1 MDTLI
6 SFAARVINA
15 TGDVWQQDGNGQTPV
30 TAGMT
35 FATGTLL
42 HTGTHGTA
50 LVQLASGHELGLG
63 PDQTLLLDPDVL
75 ADAGVDTSEWVLDA
89 RANAA
94 MVAEWL
100 VPDTGNALSLAGVL
114 DAPGDSLDHLLQS
127 GSPHTPHTP
136 HPADMHQLMMS
147 GIGDDGIAC
156 LLRSLY
162 GPEQG

>member
-6 SFAARVINA
+6 SFAARVMNA
-15 TGDVWQQDGNGQTPV
+15 TGDVWLQDDNGQIPV

-35 FATGTLL
+35 FATGVLL
-42 HTGTHGTA
+42 HTGSHGTA
-50 LVQLASGHELGLG
+50 LVQLTSGHELGLG
-63 PDQTLLLDPDVL
+63 PDQTLLLDADVL
-75 ADAGVDTSEWVLDA
+75 ADAGIDTSEWALDA

-94 MVAEWL
+94 MVTEWL

-127 GSPHTPHTP
+127 GSTPPQHSP

>member
-6 SFAARVINA
+6 SFAARVMNA
-15 TGDVWQQDGNGQTPV
+15 TGDVWLQDGNGQITV
-30 TAGMT
+30 TTGMT
-35 FATGTLL
+35 LTTGTLL

-50 LVQLASGHELGLG
+50 LVQLATGHELGLG

-75 ADAGVDTSEWVLDA
+75 ADAGVDTSEWSLDA

-94 MVAEWL
+94 MVTEWL
-100 VPDTGNALSLAGVL
+100 APDTGNTLSLAGVL
-114 DAPGDSLDHLLQS
+114 DSPGESLDHLLQT
-127 GSPHTPHTP
+127 GSQHTP
-136 HPADMHQLMMS
+136 HPADMHQLMMADM
-147 GIGDDGIAC
+147 GDDGIAC

>member
-6 SFAARVINA
+6 SFAARVMNA
-15 TGDVWQQDGNGQTPV
+15 TGDVWLQDGNEQMPLI
-30 TAGMT
+30 AGMT
-35 FATGTLL
+35 LATGTLL
-42 HTGTHGTA
+42 HTGSHGTA
-50 LVQLASGHELGLG
+50 LVQLTSGHELGLG
-63 PDQTLLLDPDVL
+63 PDQTLLLDADVL
-75 ADAGVDTSEWVLDA
+75 ADAGVDTSEWALDA

-94 MVAEWL
+94 MVTEWL

-114 DAPGDSLDHLLQS
+114 DAPGDSLDHLLQT
-127 GSPHTPHTP
+127 GTP
-136 HPADMHQLMMS
+136 HPAHAGDMHQLMMA

>member
-6 SFAARVINA
+6 SFAARVMNA
-15 TGDVWQQDGNGQTPV
+15 TGDVWLQDGNGQIPV
-30 TAGMT
+30 TTGMT
-35 FATGTLL
+35 LAKGTLL
-42 HTGTHGTA
+42 HTGSHGTA

-63 PDQTLLLDPDVL
+63 PDQTLLLDTDVL
-75 ADAGVDTSEWVLDA
+75 ADAGVDTSEWTLDV

-94 MVAEWL
+94 MVTEWL
-100 VPDTGNALSLAGVL
+100 APDAGNALSLAGVL
-114 DAPGDSLDHLLQS
+114 DSPGESLDLLLQT
-127 GSPHTPHTP
+127 GTP
-136 HPADMHQLMMS
+136 HPPHAGDMHQLMMA

>member
-6 SFAARVINA
+6 SFAARVMHA
-15 TGDVWQQDGNGQTPV
+15 TGDAWLQDDNGQIPV

-35 FATGTLL
+35 LATGALL

-63 PDQTLLLDPDVL
+63 PDQSLLLDPDVL
-75 ADAGVDTSEWVLDA
+75 ADAGVDTSEWTLDA

-94 MVAEWL
+94 MVTEWL
-100 VPDTGNALSLAGVL
+100 VPDTGNTLSLAGVL
-114 DAPGDSLDHLLQS
+114 DIPGDSLDHLLLTS
-127 GSPHTPHTP
+127 TAHSP
-136 HPADMHQLMMS
+136 HPADMHQLMMA

>member
-6 SFAARVINA
+6 SFAARVMNA
-15 TGDVWQQDGNGQTPV
+15 TGDVWLQDGNGQIPV

-35 FATGTLL
+35 FATGALL
-42 HTGTHGTA
+42 HTGSHGTA
-50 LVQLASGHELGLG
+50 LVQLTSGHELGLG
-63 PDQTLLLDPDVL
+63 PDQTLLLDADVL
-75 ADAGVDTSEWVLDA
+75 ADAGIDTSEWALDA

-94 MVAEWL
+94 MVTEWL

-127 GSPHTPHTP
+127 GNTPPQHSP